1 MKAIIAQDLL
11 PALGTRLEEAAPG
24 LEVVP
29 IAPPGDVPPNAEGAE
44 IFLYNYSLPA
54 GVMGRLVA
62 AVPAL
67 RWIHSMSAGVDQFL
81 KPGFV
86 ESDVVFTN
94 SVGAHAPAIAES
106 VFGMLLFVVKRLGEH
121 WDAQKEHRWGRARKD
136 ELRGKTLGVIGLGH
150 VGAEV
155 ARLGQAFGMRVV
167 ATRRAAGLHPVSALR
182 APGQGP
188 VTGHSLA
195 APPSARL
202 EAVSRRAAEASET
215 VDEVWGPG
223 GLPRLLAESDFVV
236 MCAALTAETRG
247 MIGEAELRQ
256 MKPTAWFV
264 NIARGALVQEDAL
277 LRALREQWITGACLD
292 VFAQE
297 PLPPDS
303 LFWSLPNVFVTPHS
317 SASTPQLM
325 GRALDIFLEN
335 LRRYRAGRPLLNVVD
350 KRRGY

>member
-81 KPGFV
+81 KPGLV

-167 ATRRAAGLHPVSALR
+167 ATRRAA
-182 APGQGP
+182 
-188 VTGHSLA
+188 
-195 APPSARL
+195 
-202 EAVSRRAAEASET
+202 EASEM
-215 VDEVWGPG
+215 VDEVWEPG

>member
-167 ATRRAAGLHPVSALR
+167 ATRRAA
-182 APGQGP
+182 
-188 VTGHSLA
+188 
-195 APPSARL
+195 
-202 EAVSRRAAEASET
+202 EASEM
-215 VDEVWGPG
+215 VDEVWEPG